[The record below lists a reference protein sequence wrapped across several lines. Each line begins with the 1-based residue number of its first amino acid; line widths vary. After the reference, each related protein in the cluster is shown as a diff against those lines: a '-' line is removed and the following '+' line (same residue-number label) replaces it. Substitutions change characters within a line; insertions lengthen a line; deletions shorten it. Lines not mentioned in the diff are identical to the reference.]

1 MHEFCQHTFISHL
14 FCTEKFVIVL
24 FQYQKQLLLPLACS
38 MSSASHTIK
47 ETLYLAAETIRA
59 LFCASFR
66 ILHIYTAKGQR
77 EYAFAAA
84 EKLKELGTLDA
95 KEHRGKVS
103 HKHRPSFI
111 SPVYDV
117 KWQLPVNDLAQRS

>member
-1 MHEFCQHTFISHL
+1 MPL
-14 FCTEKFVIVL
+14 FYFDIRSNAIASVTCGVRFV
-24 FQYQKQLLLPLACS
+24 FDT
-38 MSSASHTIK
+38 TIELKAK
-47 ETLYLAAETIRA
+47 ETITA

-84 EKLKELGTLDA
+84 EKLQELGTLDA

-103 HKHRPSFI
+103 
-111 SPVYDV
+111 YT
-117 KWQLPVNDLAQRS
+117 Q

>member
-1 MHEFCQHTFISHL
+1 MNFGNILSSVICFAQKNWSL
-14 FCTEKFVIVL
+14 FNFNIKSNS
-24 FQYQKQLLLPLACS
+24 LLPLACS

-47 ETLYLAAETIRA
+47 ETLYLAAETITA

-103 HKHRPSFI
+103 HKHRPPFI
-111 SPVYDV
+111 NPVYDV